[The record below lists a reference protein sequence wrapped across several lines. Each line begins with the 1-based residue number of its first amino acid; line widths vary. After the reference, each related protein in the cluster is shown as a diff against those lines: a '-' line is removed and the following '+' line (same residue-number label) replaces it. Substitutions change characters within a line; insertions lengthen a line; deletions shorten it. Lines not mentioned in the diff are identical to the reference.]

1 MGTDISSW
9 YLVFIAREKMYWW
22 DYVFCRGKYKHV
34 AALGFDPEI
43 DQWYFYEWSLYGI
56 CITKLT
62 TEHVDAMLVHFH
74 NTESVILSALE
85 PDTTY
90 KQPFHPI
97 ATCVSAMKHLV
108 KFKSWAWTPT
118 QLFCAYK
125 KAGASVCFTPTEL

>member
-1 MGTDISSW
+1 
-9 YLVFIAREKMYWW
+9 MYWW

-34 AALGFDPEI
+34 AALGFDPEL

-62 TEHVDAMLVHFH
+62 TDHVDAMLIHFY

-85 PDTTY
+85 PDATY
-90 KQPFHPI
+90 KKPFHPI

-108 KFKSWAWTPT
+108 KFRRFSKI
-118 QLFCAYK
+118 L
-125 KAGASVCFTPTEL
+125 

>member
-9 YLVFIAREKMYWW
+9 YLVFIARKKMYWW

-34 AALGFDPEI
+34 AALGFDPEL

-62 TEHVDAMLVHFH
+62 TDHVDAMLIHFY

-85 PDTTY
+85 PDATY
-90 KQPFHPI
+90 KKPFHPI
-97 ATCVSAMKHLV
+97 ATCVA
-108 KFKSWAWTPT
+108 
-118 QLFCAYK
+118 Q
-125 KAGASVCFTPTEL
+125 